1 MRIVAEGIDGA
12 SEHFHELA
20 RESKKIDETHIHIG
34 PVDIVIEDPIQA
46 VNCFIRHNPAEVLRF
61 ASEGLKDF
69 MVSGEWPG
77 RTEAIWQCSGQ
88 RHVDCDIC
96 LEQSEAAEF
105 LLYEYARAAFIQQW
119 IAKVQDRPVG
129 HLRMHIQNATV
140 HKENFDQF
148 FWCVEE
154 RWDLGLANAPLNL
167 IQQTPDVFQME
178 LILALSEKRG
188 MGIRTPF
195 IRKLLLPM
203 LHILD
208 HLEHKNIDGVC
219 FQVNSLPDNLDW
231 AEAQRQW
238 TREVFKENE
247 NARPHTKN

>member
-1 MRIVAEGIDGA
+1 MRRIVAEGIDGA

-20 RESKKIDETHIHIG
+20 RASTKIDETHIHVG
-34 PVDIVIEDPIQA
+34 PVEIVIEDPVQV

-69 MVSGEWPG
+69 MVSGEW
-77 RTEAIWQCSGQ
+77 SGEVKVDFDVD
-88 RHVDCDIC
+88 RHLDCEIS

-105 LLYEYARAAFIQQW
+105 LLYEYAKAALIQQW
-119 IAKVQDRPVG
+119 IAKLQDRPVG
-129 HLRMHIQNATV
+129 HLRIHIQNATM

-148 FWCVEE
+148 YWCVEE
-154 RWDLGLANAPLNL
+154 RWDLGLTNAPLNL

-188 MGIRTPF
+188 MGIKTPF

-203 LHILD
+203 LHTLD
-208 HLEHKNIDGVC
+208 HLENENTDGAW
-219 FQVNSLPDNLDW
+219 FQVNSLAHDLDW
-231 AEAQRQW
+231 AVAQRQW
-238 TREVFKENE
+238 MSEAFKGTQ
-247 NARPHTKN
+247 NARTNTTN